1 MGYTLGAICPPI
13 NATVMYSWVNL
24 KEPTFIHVYNHLGT
38 FAVDFFSLWNG
49 IEREILDCIAKLNTY
64 HPTKIFDYKYSQNSS
79 DFLDTTVYD
88 NKEQNKLL
96 TIAYCKPIDREN
108 FSHQKSAHPRS
119 LLESIP

>member
-1 MGYTLGAICPPI
+1 MPSDQCHGNVFMGKFERTNFYPCIQSFRNFCCR
-13 NATVMYSWVNL
+13 
-24 KEPTFIHVYNHLGT
+24 FIDDL
-38 FAVDFFSLWNG
+38 FSLWNG
-49 IEREILDCIAKLNTY
+49 NEREILDCIAKLNTY

-79 DFLDTTVYD
+79 DFLDTTIYD